1 MTCFNCKNP
10 PFAHQLSY
18 LERFACEPAC
28 ALLADMGT
36 GKSYM
41 LLNNY
46 RFLLEQG
53 KVRHMMVFAPNGVQ
67 WNWVQNEV
75 PKHLQGA
82 NGVNVFCAG
91 FSGAMRKAQKDAWEL
106 AYTYITSP
114 HGLPCILCINWD
126 AISHAHGFKV
136 VEQYA
141 KAMAKHGGMFLALD
155 ESDYIKNPS
164 ATRAKNAHKLA
175 QYALYRRIATGTPIT
190 NSPFDAWSQFQFLSP
205 NILRCPSFH
214 AFKARHCD
222 FYSASSPL
230 VQSIARKGGRGVPQI
245 PIKDS
250 TGRPRYKNLEDL
262 TRRLTPYSFRVT
274 KSECL
279 DLPDKLYR
287 TELLELTSL
296 QRAAYNLVAKNN
308 MMLIQNEAVPLIN
321 KLSALGALCQICG
334 NHYPPKALAQ
344 TDNVL
349 PSGEVDPTNN
359 PKLIRTLELVEQALQ
374 QGEQVIIWARY
385 RAEINDLLIALSACK
400 INAVSYYGDMA
411 PVERQSA
418 LEAFH
423 LGKAPVFVATPQ
435 AGGTGLTLTEAS
447 TVIYYS
453 NSFSLHDRLQS
464 EDRAHRIGQKR
475 SVLYIDLAMMGT
487 VEQSILRALQSK
499 QDIAQT
505 IIGDLQ
511 AGRLA

>member
-1 MTCFNCKNP
+1 M
-10 PFAHQLSY
+10 
-18 LERFACEPAC
+18 
-28 ALLADMGT
+28 
-36 GKSYM
+36 
-41 LLNNY
+41 
-46 RFLLEQG
+46 
-53 KVRHMMVFAPNGVQ
+53 
-67 WNWVQNEV
+67 
-75 PKHLQGA
+75 
-82 NGVNVFCAG
+82 
-91 FSGAMRKAQKDAWEL
+91 
-106 AYTYITSP
+106 
-114 HGLPCILCINWD
+114 
-126 AISHAHGFKV
+126 
-136 VEQYA
+136 
-141 KAMAKHGGMFLALD
+141 
-155 ESDYIKNPS
+155 
-164 ATRAKNAHKLA
+164 
-175 QYALYRRIATGTPIT
+175 
-190 NSPFDAWSQFQFLSP
+190 
-205 NILRCPSFH
+205 
-214 AFKARHCD
+214 
-222 FYSASSPL
+222 
-230 VQSIARKGGRGVPQI
+230 
-245 PIKDS
+245 
-250 TGRPRYKNLEDL
+250 
-262 TRRLTPYSFRVT
+262 
-274 KSECL
+274 
-279 DLPDKLYR
+279 
-287 TELLELTSL
+287 
-296 QRAAYNLVAKNN
+296 
-308 MMLIQNEAVPLIN
+308 
-321 KLSALGALCQICG
+321 
-334 NHYPPKALAQ
+334 
-344 TDNVL
+344 